1 MIDGC
6 VLYAENHSSRRWVIF
21 FRLFTGINHFGGQ
34 KMLANKLIR
43 KNKIYSIC
51 EGSGDIQVR
60 ESFLVSVSL
69 IRMHLIGYHLMHKLP
84 TAEKSKTMSSY
95 SAPLMA
101 VSTFHCLMAGVL
113 KEEPFMVCHMAFAS
127 ILNIRRTKKLYYL
140 NVKPSLVH
148 ITPGQA
154 QWLIMK
160 ESVF

>member
-1 MIDGC
+1 
-6 VLYAENHSSRRWVIF
+6 
-21 FRLFTGINHFGGQ
+21 
-34 KMLANKLIR
+34 
-43 KNKIYSIC
+43 
-51 EGSGDIQVR
+51 
-60 ESFLVSVSL
+60 
-69 IRMHLIGYHLMHKLP
+69 
-84 TAEKSKTMSSY
+84 
-95 SAPLMA
+95 MA

>member
-1 MIDGC
+1 
-6 VLYAENHSSRRWVIF
+6 
-21 FRLFTGINHFGGQ
+21 
-34 KMLANKLIR
+34 MLANKLIR

-51 EGSGDIQVR
+51 EGSGDIQVG
-60 ESFLVSVSL
+60 ESFFGVRIVDPDALDRIPSDAQIAYCGKIKDNEL
-69 IRMHLIGYHLMHKLP
+69 LFRTIDGRFY
-84 TAEKSKTMSSY
+84 
-95 SAPLMA
+95 
-101 VSTFHCLMAGVL
+101 FHCLMAGVL